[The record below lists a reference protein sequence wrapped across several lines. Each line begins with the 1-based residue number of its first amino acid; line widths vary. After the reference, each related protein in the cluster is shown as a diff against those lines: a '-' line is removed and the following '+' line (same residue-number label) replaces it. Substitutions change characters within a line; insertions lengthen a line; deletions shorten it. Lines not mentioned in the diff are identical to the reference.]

1 MLRFISLDK
10 LFPSL
15 GFCFLLYKMVKDGGE
30 IRFLLFLLA
39 VRFDD

>member
-30 IRFLLFLLA
+30 IRFLLA